1 MYFPDKEAGL
11 EKNDQ
16 SKYVNKWNSDIWPF
30 RKNLGIDISRD
41 ALGTMLDILFFYR
54 HSNKHCNI

>member
-41 ALGTMLDILFFYR
+41 ALGTMLDILYFLSPF
-54 HSNKHCNI
+54 K